1 LPAVGK
7 PQHQNWCPGAFSK
20 KRRRP
25 RLPAKNCLG
34 LRLLNRLF
42 PTPQKVPDG
51 LWQGDVLIESL
62 SRNNSAL
69 LFRRLAVLVLLATSL
84 PLTGCANRIVKAR
97 RMPARYQAAQVT
109 NAKVADLSRLSMST
123 TSSSLIEVE
132 DVVDVTISS
141 GLEEAGRIT
150 PTPVRVDNNGMAT
163 IALVGQVPLAGLE
176 PFQAEQRIAT
186 AAIDRGLF
194 RAPQVTV
201 TMRKKAINR
210 ITVVGAVKEQGIKEL
225 PKGQSTLLAALM
237 AAGSLDEK
245 AGTTIEI
252 RRHGAPPLM
261 QLSQQEEAEADAEPH
276 DDGDIEL
283 TSAVEPAGLARPRR
297 RFANPQAE
305 PRRAASGSETFTI
318 DLAKLDGTSDT
329 DISLQDGDVIRVET
343 RDPTPISVIGLVN
356 KPGQYEMPVGQPVHL
371 LDAIALA
378 GERSNPWADKI
389 YITRHVTGENE
400 PVVIET
406 SVAEAQH
413 NNESNLR
420 LSPGDVVSVE
430 QTPRTVIHNI
440 FTNIVRFSVVA
451 GQSIPLF

>member
-1 LPAVGK
+1 
-7 PQHQNWCPGAFSK
+7 
-20 KRRRP
+20 
-25 RLPAKNCLG
+25 
-34 LRLLNRLF
+34 
-42 PTPQKVPDG
+42 
-51 LWQGDVLIESL
+51 
-62 SRNNSAL
+62 
-69 LFRRLAVLVLLATSL
+69 
-84 PLTGCANRIVKAR
+84 
-97 RMPARYQAAQVT
+97 MPARYQAAEVT

-150 PTPVRVDNNGMAT
+150 PTPVRVDNNGVAT

-176 PFQAEQRIAT
+176 PFQAEQRIAN
-186 AAIDRGLF
+186 AAIERGLF
-194 RAPQVTV
+194 KAPQVTV

-252 RRHGAPPLM
+252 RRHGSSPLT
-261 QLSQQEEAEADAEPH
+261 QLSQQDTPVDSADLASNAAP
-276 DDGDIEL
+276 DDGDIQL
-283 TSAVEPAGLARPRR
+283 TSGVEPAGLVRPGR
-297 RFANPQAE
+297 RFASPQPE
-305 PRRAASGSETFTI
+305 PRRTASGSETFTV

-329 DISLQDGDVIRVET
+329 DITLQDGDVIRVET

-389 YITRHVTGENE
+389 YITRHVTDENE

-440 FTNIVRFSVVA
+440 FSNIVRFSIVA
-451 GQSIPLF
+451 GRSVPLF

>member
-1 LPAVGK
+1 MQP
-7 PQHQNWCPGAFSK
+7 H
-20 KRRRP
+20 
-25 RLPAKNCLG
+25 
-34 LRLLNRLF
+34 RLF
-42 PTPQKVPDG
+42 TTPQKVLFG
-51 LWQGDVLIESL
+51 RGTGEALTAYFLRHQSTHTQ
-62 SRNNSAL
+62 RNVVAMLLLAL
-69 LFRRLAVLVLLATSL
+69 LPAA
-84 PLTGCANRIVKAR
+84 GCANRVIKAR

-123 TSSSLIEVE
+123 TPSSLIEPE

-150 PTPVRVDNNGMAT
+150 PTPVRVDDTGIAT
-163 IALVGQVPLAGLE
+163 IALVGDVPLAGLE
-176 PFQAEQRIAT
+176 PFQAEQRIAD
-186 AAIDRGLF
+186 AAVQRGLY

-210 ITVVGAVKEQGIKEL
+210 VTVVGAVKEQGTKEL
-225 PKGQSTLLAALM
+225 PRGQSTLLAALM

-245 AGTTIEI
+245 AGTIIEI
-252 RRHGAPPLM
+252 RRHATPPLQ
-261 QLSQQEEAEADAEPH
+261 QLTQTDDPANDLAEADN
-276 DDGDIEL
+276 DDIQL
-283 TSAVEPAGLARPRR
+283 TSAMEPAGLSRPRR
-297 RFANPQAE
+297 RFANPQPQ
-305 PRRAASGSETFTI
+305 PRARRPATETFTI
-318 DLAKLDGTSDT
+318 DLATLDGTSDN
-329 DISLQDGDVIRVET
+329 DITLQDGDVVRVET
-343 RDPTPISVIGLVN
+343 RDPTPISVIGLVK